1 MVELVDNKRHDI
13 IKRDGRIES
22 FDEDKLYAVIL
33 WACKGRES
41 LAKTLLEAISIK
53 IHNKMSIVKL
63 YDEVINTAS
72 NLISDLY
79 PVWDEI
85 TRNLYILKLHKDI
98 GVKRIDYPSY
108 KDIVANNIKHGYY
121 SEETFNK
128 LLTHTTIEELESKV
142 LDPMR
147 DNLFTFGGLKLF
159 VDKYCNKT
167 PNGTLLE
174 LPQHVYLRDAIQKNY
189 HLSINEIKEDYDQ
202 VSSHLVTDAT
212 PKMVNGC
219 KPNAQLF
226 SCCLARPEDSLESLN
241 KVDDILGNESKFG
254 GGLATD
260 ISAVR
265 AKGAFIKGNKGK
277 SGGAIPFVQKNQWA
291 VGAYNQGDTRMSSE
305 AMYYNWFH
313 YEAPELTM
321 LKDKSGKDEERA
333 RKLKYAIKWTKRF
346 SRAIKNDEEIYL
358 FDPHKTQD
366 MTYAWGEELD
376 RLYDQY
382 SKTQVRKRTYRAQDL
397 AFTVAKIKGE
407 TGNNYTF
414 FTDNANI
421 QNIGGGTVTQ
431 SNLCMEYLP
440 NFKSIK
446 HLSDE
451 LVTVEGKTFV
461 QHKFEGDVAL
471 CNLASINLAK
481 WILLSPEEKRRQAY
495 ILVRSMDNS
504 IDNSFYSNR
513 YGRHHSFQHRN
524 IGIGVSNYAN
534 VIALQ
539 GFLWDSKEA
548 RQFTHEL
555 FEELQYYCIAGSV
568 KLASERGK
576 YPLFHESKWSKG
588 VFPHEI
594 SILGNMESELNY
606 PLKMDWE
613 ALRVDLIKYGIRNE
627 YLMAIAPTATSGLC
641 INATPGVDLPRKL
654 KTIQEGTYSL
664 PFIVP
669 NLRECRPFYRTT
681 FQVAN
686 KDTIELAAIRQK
698 FICMGQS
705 VSLGYPKLNSAYEVI
720 DDIMYAEHLGLKTL
734 YYTYVPAADDLS
746 DDDDAVCESCQ
757 S

>member
-13 IKRDGRIES
+13 IKRDGRIEK
-22 FDEDKLYAVIL
+22 FNPDKLYAVIL
-33 WACKGRES
+33 WACSDQEA
-41 LAKTLLEAISIK
+41 LAKTLLDAISIK
-53 IHNKMSIVKL
+53 IHNKMSITKL

-79 PVWDEI
+79 PIWDEV

-108 KDIVANNIKHGYY
+108 KEVLERNLSLGYY
-121 SEETFNK
+121 SKSTINK
-128 LLTHTTIEELESKV
+128 LLSHTSIEELESII
-142 LDPMR
+142 DPSR
-147 DNLFTFGGLKLF
+147 DKLFTFGGLKLF

-189 HLSINEIKEDYDQ
+189 HLSVNEIKEDYDQ
-202 VSSHLVTDAT
+202 VSTHLVTDAT

-241 KVDDILGNESKFG
+241 KTDDILGNESKYG

-260 ISAVR
+260 FSAIR
-265 AKGAFIKGNKGK
+265 AKGSVVEGNKGK
-277 SGGAIPFVQKNQWA
+277 SGGIIPFIQKNQWSI
-291 VGAYNQGDTRMSSE
+291 GAYNQGDTRSSSE

-313 YEAPELTM
+313 YESPEITM
-321 LKDKSGKDEERA
+321 LKDKSGKDDERA
-333 RKLKYAIKWTKRF
+333 RKLKYVIKWTKRLTQ
-346 SRAIKNDEEIYL
+346 AIKADEDIFL

-366 MTYAWGEELD
+366 MTYAWGDELE

-382 SKTQVRKRTYRAQDL
+382 SRSHVRKRTYRAQDL
-397 AFTVAKIKGE
+397 GLTLAKIKIA

-421 QNIGGGTVTQ
+421 QNIGTGVINQ
-431 SNLCMEYLP
+431 SNLCTEYLP
-440 NFKSIK
+440 NFEPIR
-446 HLSDE
+446 HVADR
-451 LVTVEGKTFV
+451 LVTVDGVTNI
-461 QHKFEGDVAL
+461 QHEYTGDVAL
-471 CNLASINLAK
+471 CNLASFNLAK
-481 WILLSPEEKRRQAY
+481 WVKLSPDEKRAQAY
-495 ILVRSMDNS
+495 ILVRSMDNA

-534 VIALQ
+534 ILALQ
-539 GFLWDSKEA
+539 GYTWDSMEA
-548 RQFTHEL
+548 RQYTHEV
-555 FEELQYYCIAGSV
+555 FEELQYYCIAGSIR
-568 KLASERGK
+568 LASERGK
-576 YPLFHESKWSKG
+576 YPLYHESKWAQG
-588 VFPHEI
+588 LFPHEI
-594 SILGNMESELNY
+594 SILGNMDSELNY
-606 PLKMDWE
+606 PLLMDWE
-613 ALRVDLIKYGIRNE
+613 ALRADLIKYGIRNE
-627 YLMAIAPTATSGLC
+627 YIMAIAPTATSGLC
-641 INATPGVDLPRKL
+641 INATPGVDVPRKL

-669 NLRECRPFYRTT
+669 NLRECRSFYQTT

-705 VSLGYPKLNSAYEVI
+705 VSLAYPKPDSAYDVLN
-720 DDIMYAEHLGLKTL
+720 DIMYAEHLGLKTL

-746 DDDDAVCESCQ
+746 DDGEVCESCQ